1 MKRESDTKHKILD
14 AAQYLFA
21 REGFKGTSLREI
33 TGMAGVN
40 IAAINYHFGSKEALL
55 KAVLE
60 RKLIP
65 LNEIRIDR
73 LKSVTD
79 TARKQGTAPEVRD
92 LLLAFI
98 EPTFQ
103 FKDTSPDASDFIVLV
118 GRAFYDPDDTV
129 RKAFIQLVW
138 PLYELIVDVFR
149 KALPQLPE
157 QVLLWRLHFLF
168 GSLSHVVLL
177 CGSTFHA
184 DLEEFPLATDTKTV
198 LEILIPFMTAG
209 IESS

>member
-1 MKRESDTKHKILD
+1 MKRESDTKQKILD

-40 IAAINYHFGSKEALL
+40 IASINYHFGSKEALL

-65 LNEIRIDR
+65 LNEIRMER
-73 LKSVTD
+73 LRRVAD
-79 TARKQGTAPEVRD
+79 AARKRGTAPMVKD

-103 FKDTSPDASDFIVLV
+103 LKDKSPDASDFIVLV
-118 GRAFYDPDDTV
+118 GRAFYDSDNTV
-129 RKAFIQLVW
+129 RRAFIELVW
-138 PLYELIVDVFR
+138 PLYELIVKVFR
-149 KALPQLPE
+149 EALPQIPK
-157 QVLLWRLHFLF
+157 QVLIWRLHFLF
-168 GSLSHVVLL
+168 GSLSHVMLL
-177 CGSTFHA
+177 CGSTFYA
-184 DLEEFPLATDTKTV
+184 EIREFPLATDTKSV
-198 LEILIPFMTAG
+198 MKILIPFMTAG
-209 IESS
+209 IESK

>member
-1 MKRESDTKHKILD
+1 MKRESDTKHKILN

-21 REGFKGTSLREI
+21 REGFKGTSLRDI

-65 LNEIRIDR
+65 LNEIRIER

-79 TARKQGTAPEVRD
+79 AAQKQGTAPKVRD

-103 FKDTSPDASDFIVLV
+103 LKDTSPDASDFIVLV
-118 GRAFYDPDDTV
+118 GRAFYDV
-129 RKAFIQLVW
+129 KIF
-138 PLYELIVDVFR
+138 
-149 KALPQLPE
+149 
-157 QVLLWRLHFLF
+157 
-168 GSLSHVVLL
+168 
-177 CGSTFHA
+177 
-184 DLEEFPLATDTKTV
+184 
-198 LEILIPFMTAG
+198 
-209 IESS
+209 